1 MKRNGI
7 LTTLIA
13 RRLRR
18 FPLDLLGNSWFWRLF
33 LGVSVWLLVSLLG
46 GQMGLDAIA
55 HSHLSSQAEI
65 QADDQNEIQADDQN
79 ESQADDQ
86 EEAQANDQE
95 EKGATNPD
103 DTFIPA
109 LSPQYP
115 PPELKWLQP
124 GAVPPD
130 DVITSATISLSGL
143 TPPSLWWT
151 DQQFGGK
158 TLKGWIAYPGTETL
172 PPRVDLV
179 VNRQLWGLSDYL
191 ERYSFVHHFGRAAQ
205 SFGYTIRVF
214 NDVGEPMAIYP
225 CPINPCAII
234 INSSGIGVLQD
245 NDPFSTF

>member
-1 MKRNGI
+1 MKRNAI

-18 FPLDLLGNSWFWRLF
+18 FSLDLLCNSWFWRLF
-33 LGVSVWLLVSLLG
+33 LGILVWLVVSLLG
-46 GQMGLDAIA
+46 GQVGLDAIA
-55 HSHLSSQAEI
+55 QSPLPIQNEPQNEPQDESQAEERSTD
-65 QADDQNEIQADDQN
+65 A
-79 ESQADDQ
+79 
-86 EEAQANDQE
+86 
-95 EKGATNPD
+95 GT
-103 DTFIPA
+103 TFIPA

-115 PPELKWLQP
+115 PPELNWLQP

-130 DVITSATISLSGL
+130 TVITSATISPTGL

-214 NDVGEPMAIYP
+214 NDVGEPLAIYP